1 MKIIDFG
8 AAKELDPENKVM
20 NNEPMDKN
28 SLHIF
33 QMKAMCGTP
42 EFLSPEVVNYDCID
56 IYTGATKIDDK
67 IDDLDIP
74 CRHVVSR
81 CDLLHPSLRLLTL
94 CGRQ

>member
-28 SLHIF
+28 SLNIF

-56 IYTGATKIDDK
+56 ISTGATKIDDK

-81 CDLLHPSLRLLTL
+81 CDLLHPSLRLLTF